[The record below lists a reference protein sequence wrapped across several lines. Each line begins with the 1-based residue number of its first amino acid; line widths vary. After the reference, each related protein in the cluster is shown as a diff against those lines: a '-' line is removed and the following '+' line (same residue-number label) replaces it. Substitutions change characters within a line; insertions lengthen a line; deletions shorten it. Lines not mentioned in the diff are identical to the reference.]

1 MSKNYNRDQT
11 EELRLLGCQQVQKT
25 SLGPNMSSQCQD
37 DAKATTF
44 LLTEIIAE
52 EMEEKEG
59 ISQLTENLT

>member
-1 MSKNYNRDQT
+1 
-11 EELRLLGCQQVQKT
+11 
-25 SLGPNMSSQCQD
+25 MSSQCQD

-44 LLTEIIAE
+44 LLMEIIAE